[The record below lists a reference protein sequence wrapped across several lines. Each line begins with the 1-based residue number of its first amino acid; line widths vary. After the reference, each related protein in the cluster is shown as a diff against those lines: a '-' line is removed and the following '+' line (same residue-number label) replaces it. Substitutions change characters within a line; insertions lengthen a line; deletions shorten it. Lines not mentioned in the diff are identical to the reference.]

1 MFANVYLYIPISIR
15 MCQILFIHMYIRTYV
30 CMDVNTSMYVCMYV
44 HMCVCVHVFIIYL
57 YVYDNLWQLTLFYSL
72 YVYVSPRIDH
82 WDVERERIVFVTK
95 INFFS
100 IRYDFISQVV
110 SEIRTVPLVLVDE
123 LVYGPITYPRF
134 SVAQLV
140 VFGCFLM

>member
-1 MFANVYLYIPISIR
+1 MVSLLQTFPHFRVLYVIERSHCIRIFVYSNLCRLTLFHSLY
-15 MCQILFIHMYIRTYV
+15 
-30 CMDVNTSMYVCMYV
+30 
-44 HMCVCVHVFIIYL
+44 VHVF
-57 YVYDNLWQLTLFYSL
+57 
-72 YVYVSPRIDH
+72 PRIDH

-95 INFFS
+95 VNFFS

-140 VFGCFLM
+140 MFGCFLM